1 MSDDAR
7 ADADDEDA
15 VVALE
20 RLGLSN
26 YEARSFVALQ
36 RLGTGTARDIH
47 EETDIPRS
55 QVYGAADE
63 LEERGLVS
71 VQQSRPKRYRPVE
84 LAEARERLTAE
95 FERDREA
102 AFDHLERV
110 RREPGPSE
118 ERQEDVWT
126 ITGSDA
132 IDTRMT
138 ALAEEADERVV
149 VATDDATYLPDETF
163 EVLRH
168 FHADGGEVVVISR
181 TAAIR
186 ESFEAEGMVAV
197 APPERLVDPENDRG
211 ARLVL
216 VDGDALLLSVL
227 ADEEV
232 AIWSAHTTFARVF
245 GDLLRQGLLGAAD
258 GDAVPHNRGD
268 TA

>member
-15 VVALE
+15 VAALE

-36 RLGTGTARDIH
+36 RLGTGTAREVH
-47 EETDIPRS
+47 EQTGIPRS

-84 LAEARERLTAE
+84 LEEARERLTAE

-110 RREPGPSE
+110 RQEPGPSE

-132 IDTRMT
+132 IDTRMS
-138 ALAEEADERVV
+138 ALAEEAERQVI
-149 VATDDATYLPDETF
+149 VALDDAAYLPDETF
-163 EVLRH
+163 GALRR
-168 FHADGGEVVVISR
+168 FHADGGEVVCISR
-181 TAAIR
+181 STAVR
-186 ESFEAEGMVAV
+186 ESFETEGMVAV
-197 APPERLVDPENDRG
+197 APPDRLVDPENDRG
-211 ARLVL
+211 ARLLL
-216 VDGDALLLSVL
+216 VDEDALLLSVL

-245 GDLLRQGLLGAAD
+245 GGLLRQGLLGETER
-258 GDAVPHNRGD
+258 V
-268 TA
+268 

>member
-15 VVALE
+15 VAALE

-36 RLGTGTARDIH
+36 RLGTGTARDVH
-47 EETDIPRS
+47 EETGIPRS

-84 LAEARERLTAE
+84 LEEARERLTAE

-110 RREPGPSE
+110 RREPGPSQ

-138 ALAEEADERVV
+138 ALTEEAKQRVA
-149 VATDDATYLPDETF
+149 VATDDAAYLPDETF
-163 EVLRH
+163 EALRR
-168 FHADGGEVVVISR
+168 FHADGGEVVAISR

-197 APPERLVDPENDRG
+197 APPEQLVDPDNDRS

-216 VDGDALLLSVL
+216 VDEDALLLSVL
-227 ADEEV
+227 ADEEI

-245 GDLLRQGLLGAAD
+245 GGLLRQGLLGAAD
-258 GDAVPHNRGD
+258 GDPDDGTGGA
-268 TA
+268 